1 MAAKTVIG
9 VIPLYDDEKESIW
22 MLPGYMDGIS
32 EAGGIPVIL
41 PLKMNEEDFE
51 KIDSFCDGY
60 LFTGGHDIHPRIYG
74 EENRGKCGVFNGERD
89 KIEGMI
95 FKRAYEQDKPV
106 LGICRGLQMINA
118 LMGGT
123 LYQDI
128 PEELST
134 STKHHMKPPY
144 DREAHKAKV
153 VKNSSLYSLSGNETI
168 SVNSYHHQAIKKLA
182 DGLEVMAVSEDG
194 IIEAFEDK
202 SRKFLWA
209 FQWHPEFL
217 YKTDECSRK
226 IFKTFIEACKRK

>member
-60 LFTGGHDIHPRIYG
+60 LFTGGHDIHPGIYG

-134 STKHHMKPPY
+134 STEHHMKPPY

-153 VKNSSLYSLSGNETI
+153 VKTLLYIPYREMR
-168 SVNSYHHQAIKKLA
+168 Q
-182 DGLEVMAVSEDG
+182 
-194 IIEAFEDK
+194 F
-202 SRKFLWA
+202 
-209 FQWHPEFL
+209 P
-217 YKTDECSRK
+217 
-226 IFKTFIEACKRK
+226 